1 MVIEDVS
8 TYSTVK
14 KWTEAVNRYY
24 HLSDQEWEGRLDT
37 LRRFCE
43 HAGRDP
49 DTIVAEALG
58 EREAKLDLMR
68 SLRKFAK
75 GLSSNAYI
83 AHDYE
88 NVIRSFFIH
97 NGARVVV
104 RPYAEVYKRGG
115 QRGG

>member
-1 MVIEDVS
+1 MALQDIT
-8 TYSTVK
+8 TYTTVK
-14 KWTEAVNRYY
+14 KWMDYVNRQF
-24 HLSDQEWEGRLDT
+24 HLSDQEWQGRLDT

-43 HAGRDP
+43 HVGKDP
-49 DTIVAEALG
+49 DTIIAEARG
-58 EREAKLDLMR
+58 ERGAKLDFMR

-75 GLSSNAYI
+75 TLSSNAYI

-104 RPYAEVYKRGG
+104 RPYAELYKRGG
-115 QRGG
+115 